1 MKETDIAVLKA
12 QIIIY
17 GIDFQDCVFE
27 NCKGMKGKKKC
38 IRPEVIN
45 RQVYDVSGQGEQI
58 PSEIILQANGK
69 RSLVKTR
76 HNAQSPVKAVQRGEA
91 LELLFTSSQYVCGA
105 ELVPENQVLKEE
117 IEVKGKR
124 FVVGDFLSILGM
136 DRISM
141 LLFDGCGNWNMGAPC
156 KFCDMHPK
164 PKQQKVSIPTVNE
177 LYGNCMD
184 TRSWW
189 NKKKEIFLDGLCMA
203 YRKVVHSKNFGP
215 HCHNFLMAGS
225 LPDASLTWEFAAET
239 VNALQKE
246 LTGDLIVNL
255 QPHSDVKILERLK
268 QLGVGTVQYNI
279 EVFGE
284 KEYHRTCPSKI
295 SYHLLLEKMKEA
307 VEVFGPGNVRSN
319 FVLGLQPLEDVYSG
333 IEMLSEM
340 GVVADY
346 SIFQPKKNTAYENR
360 KTADLSDVL
369 DASGYL
375 CRVYQSH
382 QFRPIFCS
390 LSSRSSIM
398 NEMYD
403 AYEKND

>member
-27 NCKGMKGKKKC
+27 DCRHMKVKKKY
-38 IRPEVIN
+38 IRPKVIN
-45 RQVYDVSGQGEQI
+45 RQVYDVSRQEERI
-58 PSEIILQANGK
+58 PSEIIIQANGK

-76 HNAQSPVKAVQRGEA
+76 HNENSPVKAAQKGEV
-91 LELLFTSSQYVCGA
+91 LELLFTSGQYICRA
-105 ELVPENQVLKEE
+105 ELVPEDLVVKETINVGGRE
-117 IEVKGKR
+117 

-136 DRISM
+136 DRVSM
-141 LLFDGCGNWNMGAPC
+141 LLFDGCGNWNAGVPC

-184 TRSWW
+184 TRNWW
-189 NKKKEIFLDGLCMA
+189 NQTKETFLDGLCTA
-203 YRKVVHSKNFGP
+203 YKKVVHRKEFGP

-225 LPDASLTWEFAAET
+225 LPDASLTWEFAVET
-239 VNALQKE
+239 VNALRNE

-255 QPHSDVKILERLK
+255 QPHSDVKVLETLK
-268 QLGVGTVQYNI
+268 QLGVGAVQYNI

-284 KEYHRTCPSKI
+284 EVYHSTCPGKI
-295 SYHLLLEKMKEA
+295 PYRMMLEKMKEA
-307 VEVFGPGNVRSN
+307 VEVFGRGHVRSN

-333 IEMLSEM
+333 IGMLSEM

-346 SIFQPKKNTAYENR
+346 SIFQPKKNTAYESR
-360 KTADLSDVL
+360 KTADLQEVL
-369 DASGYL
+369 EASSFL
-375 CRVYQSH
+375 CRVYQKH
-382 QFRPIFCS
+382 DFRPIFCN

-403 AYEKND
+403 AYEKQN